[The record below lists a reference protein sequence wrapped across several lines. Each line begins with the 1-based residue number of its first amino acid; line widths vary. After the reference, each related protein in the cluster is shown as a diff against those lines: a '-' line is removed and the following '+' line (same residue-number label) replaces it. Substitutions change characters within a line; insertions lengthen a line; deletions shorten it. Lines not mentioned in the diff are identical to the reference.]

1 MKINV
6 LKSMVLSILL
16 GVAALGLAACKEKA
30 HAETKSAPPGI
41 AQQGPKVTAA
51 LPLIKDI
58 SEWEEFTGRFEA
70 AAKVEI
76 RARVSGY
83 LDQIHFKDGQT
94 VNEGDILFTID
105 PRPFEASMRE
115 AEASLNSAQNG
126 LSLATKELARSQ
138 ELTKQGYASKQTLDM
153 KLEGKQTA
161 AANVEAA
168 RARLEQAKLDLGF
181 TQVKAPISGRISRH
195 MVDSGNLVMG
205 GAMGATML
213 TTIVSLDPIYF
224 YFDIDEQTY
233 LKYSRLESPE
243 VKSGAT
249 DFSRPVQV
257 ALADS
262 ANYEFQGVMDFVDTT
277 LDPQTGTVRARATFA
292 NHDYTLVPGMFGRA
306 RIRGQEME
314 TATLIPDE
322 AVGVDQTRNFVYVL
336 NDNNM
341 IGTKNI
347 TLGGL
352 TEGLRIVE
360 DGLLPGDKVVIKGIQ
375 MLREGMPVTP
385 EMVTIEAKMDA
396 PIITEKAAA
405 PAPLTEEPPPPPA
418 IEGQ

>member
-1 MKINV
+1 MIKNITR
-6 LKSMVLSILL
+6 SILIPLLL
-16 GVAALGLAACKEKA
+16 GVFALSLGGCKEQA
-30 HAETKSAPPGI
+30 HAEGGSPHAA

-51 LPLIKDI
+51 LPLIKEV

-83 LDQIHFKDGQT
+83 LDQIHFKDGHT
-94 VNEGDILFTID
+94 VKQGDVLFTID
-105 PRPFEASMRE
+105 PRPFESAVRE
-115 AEASLNSAQNG
+115 AEASLNSAQNA
-126 LSLATKELARSQ
+126 LSLATKELARSE

-153 KLEGKQTA
+153 KLEGKQTG

-168 RARLEQAKLDLGF
+168 RARLEQAKLDLEF
-181 TQVKAPISGRISRH
+181 TQVTAPISGRISRH
-195 MVDSGNLVMG
+195 MVDTGNLVMG
-205 GAMGATML
+205 GAMGSTML
-213 TTIVSLDPIYF
+213 TTIVALDPIHF

-249 DFSRPVQV
+249 DYSRPVQV

-292 NHDYTLVPGMFGRA
+292 NTDYTLVPGMFGRA
-306 RIRGQEME
+306 RIRGNETE

-336 NDNNM
+336 GENNM
-341 IGTKNI
+341 IATKNI

-352 TEGLRIVE
+352 AEGLRIVE
-360 DGLLPGDKVVIKGIQ
+360 DGLTASDKVVIKGIQ
-375 MLREGMPVTP
+375 MLRDGMPVTP
-385 EMVTIEAKMDA
+385 EMVTIEATADA
-396 PIITEKAAA
+396 PIISKHIAPVTVTEVPA
-405 PAPLTEEPPPPPA
+405 PAA
-418 IEGQ
+418 EGQ

>member
-1 MKINV
+1 MTVNIVKTV
-6 LKSMVLSILL
+6 FFSLLL
-16 GVAALGLAACKEKA
+16 GFAALGLTGCKEKA
-30 HAETKSAPPGI
+30 HAEETASPPSAP
-41 AQQGPKVTAA
+41 QQGPKVTAA
-51 LPLIKDI
+51 LPLIKEV

-94 VNEGDILFTID
+94 VKQGDILFTID
-105 PRPFEASMRE
+105 PRPFEAAVRE
-115 AEASLNSAQNG
+115 AEASLNSAQNA
-126 LSLATKELARSQ
+126 LSLATKELARSE

-153 KLEGKQTA
+153 KLEGKQSGA
-161 AANVEAA
+161 ADVAAA
-168 RARLEQAKLDLGF
+168 RARLEQAKLDLEF
-181 TQVKAPISGRISRH
+181 TQVTAPISGRISRH
-195 MVDSGNLVMG
+195 MVDTGNLVTG
-205 GAMGATML
+205 GAMGSTML
-213 TTIVSLDPIYF
+213 TTIVALDPIHF

-243 VKSGAT
+243 VKSGTT
-249 DFSRPVQV
+249 DYSRPVQV

-292 NHDYTLVPGMFGRA
+292 NTDYTLVPGMFGRA
-306 RIRGQEME
+306 RIRGNEKE

-322 AVGVDQTRNFVYVL
+322 AVGVDQTRNFVHVL
-336 NDNNM
+336 GENNM
-341 IGTKNI
+341 IATKNI

-352 TEGLRIVE
+352 TEGLRVVE
-360 DGLLPGDKVVIKGIQ
+360 DGLTASDKVVIKGIQ

-385 EMVTIEAKMDA
+385 EMVMIEATADA
-396 PIITEKAAA
+396 PIISKQNIEPVTV
-405 PAPLTEEPPPPPA
+405 TEEPAPA
-418 IEGQ
+418 AEGQ